1 MIAPIFDILGAGYTP
16 EMQGISLSQQRVF
29 DALCLLSHELS
40 IATSLQEVLDVAT
53 RRVSQSLGEARMTLW
68 LWDPQLEALQLRGSY
83 AISAADVAASNAIAQ
98 TDRFRK
104 HCPVFQSF
112 DRLEALVIS
121 PLQDGLVPGR
131 VWCPFSGFAACY
143 AAPVV
148 SLRGALGV
156 LALFSPAPYEDEG
169 FVLQCLQAMAAQL
182 STSMTQNRLRSE
194 LTEKATQLRLTNSQL
209 EHVIDELREV
219 DRVKTGFLNAVSH
232 ELRTPLATIQGYAE
246 LLEDGAAGDLN
257 PEQNSFVTRI
267 SGASYQLKRLVDD
280 LLDLACLNAGKF
292 RLEPRA
298 FNYADLIRDVVGQ
311 LQVMSD
317 RKRQTLTLAVESE
330 IPMLE
335 IDPLRLTQV
344 VNNLVSNAVKYTP
357 ESGSIHVRVVRDER
371 MVRTEVRDTG
381 IGIPD
386 EHRGMLFSNFHRV
399 DNRLSRED
407 GGVGLG
413 LAISKGFVE
422 AHGGRI
428 DFDSEPGKGSTFWFE
443 VPVPVEAGLSDY

>member
-1 MIAPIFDILGAGYTP
+1 M
-16 EMQGISLSQQRVF
+16 
-29 DALCLLSHELS
+29 
-40 IATSLQEVLDVAT
+40 AT
-53 RRVSQSLGEARMTLW
+53 RRVNEPLGDAMMTLW
-68 LWDPQLEALQLRGSY
+68 LWDSKLEALQIRGNYS
-83 AISAADVAASNAIAQ
+83 ISSAELAASNAIAQ
-98 TDRFRK
+98 TDSFRK
-104 HCPVFQSF
+104 YCPVFHCF
-112 DRLEALVIS
+112 DRLE
-121 PLQDGLVPGR
+121 PLAATSLRDCLCKGGIWSSVPGHD
-131 VWCPFSGFAACY
+131 ACY

-148 SLRGALGV
+148 SLRGTLGV
-156 LALFSPAPYEDEG
+156 LALLSPGPLEDEV
-169 FVLQCLQAMAAQL
+169 FILKCLQAMAAQI
-182 STSMTQNRLRSE
+182 STSMTQNRLRAA
-194 LTEKATQLRLTNSQL
+194 LVEKATQLRLTNSQL

-246 LLEDGAAGDLN
+246 LLEDGAAGDMN
-257 PEQNSFVTRI
+257 PEQTSFVGRI
-267 SGASYQLKRLVDD
+267 SGASYHLKRLVDD

-298 FNYADLIRDVVGQ
+298 FDYTTLIHDVIGQ

-317 RKRQTLTLAVESE
+317 RKRQVLNVAVEPDL
-330 IPMLE
+330 PMLE

-357 ESGSIHVRVVRDER
+357 EGGSIQVRVARESG
-371 MVRTEVRDTG
+371 MVRTEVQDTG
-381 IGIPD
+381 IGIPE

-428 DFDSEPGKGSTFWFE
+428 DFSSETGKGSTFWFE
-443 VPVPVEAGLSDY
+443 IPVPIEAGLADR

>member
-1 MIAPIFDILGAGYTP
+1 M
-16 EMQGISLSQQRVF
+16 
-29 DALCLLSHELS
+29 SHELS
-40 IATSLQEVLDVAT
+40 IATSLHEVLDVAT
-53 RRVSQSLGEARMTLW
+53 RRVNETLGEARLTLW
-68 LWDPQLEALQLRGSY
+68 LWDPRLEALQLKGTY
-83 AISAADVAASNAIAQ
+83 ALSEAEVAANNAIAQ
-98 TDRFRK
+98 TDRFRQGS
-104 HCPVFQSF
+104 PVFRSF
-112 DRLEALVIS
+112 DRVEPLAVTALGASAHAVGAFCVS
-121 PLQDGLVPGR
+121 SA
-131 VWCPFSGFAACY
+131 FKACY
-143 AAPVV
+143 VAPVV
-148 SLRGALGV
+148 SLRGALGA
-156 LALFSPAPYEDEG
+156 LALFSPQAYEDEA
-169 FVLQCLQAMAAQL
+169 FVLRCLQAMSAQL
-182 STSMTQNRLRSE
+182 SSSMTQDRLRSE

-246 LLEDGAAGDLN
+246 LLEDGAAGEMN
-257 PEQNSFVTRI
+257 PEQSSFVARI
-267 SGASYQLKRLVDD
+267 SGASLQLKSLVDD

-298 FNYADLIRDVVGQ
+298 FHYADLMRDVVGQ
-311 LQVMSD
+311 LKVISD

-344 VNNLVSNAVKYTP
+344 VNNLVSNAIKYTP
-357 ESGSIHVRVVRDER
+357 EQGSVHVRVSLAER

-381 IGIPD
+381 IGIP
-386 EHRGMLFSNFHRV
+386 EGHRGMLFSNFHRV

-428 DFDSEPGKGSTFWFE
+428 DFSSAPGEGSTFWFE
-443 VPVPVEAGLSDY
+443 LPVPREGDLAEG